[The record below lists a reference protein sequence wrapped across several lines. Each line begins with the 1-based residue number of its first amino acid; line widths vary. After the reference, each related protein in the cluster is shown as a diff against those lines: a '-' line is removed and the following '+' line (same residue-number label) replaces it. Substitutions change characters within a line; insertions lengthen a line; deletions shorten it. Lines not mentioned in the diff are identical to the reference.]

1 MVGLLPFQPEADLV
15 DARARSRRAVSD
27 VLAKLAA
34 GNLPDDVELERV
46 DLKEEAGRR
55 GSGGTLLA
63 GEEQNTAAAT
73 QLADE
78 VAAFANT
85 PGGGALVVGVENKSG
100 DLLGTNLDREWL
112 RHAIYTRVDL
122 APLVEVRE
130 LNGVRLLVVHVAPA
144 AEPVEDTHG
153 QIRWRVGKNS
163 VPVDRAEWWLHR
175 QDQAGYDSMAVATA
189 RTVIDV
195 SAGAMAAAHRY
206 LRASGQDDIADTT
219 VADVLRRLGV
229 LHPDGH
235 LTQAG
240 ALLFCPADRTYLS
253 LSVLD
258 VEGGDIVLRP
268 QNMSGLSVLEQLAA
282 VEARLETLN
291 TEVTVRG
298 GFAESGVRRL
308 PPASVREAV
317 LNGLAHRDWLPPD
330 PVAITW
336 VQADSALQVVSPG
349 GFVGG
354 ITAETVLTQRHAR
367 HPALTDLFRALG
379 LVDRQGLGVDR
390 MYREMVALGHR
401 PPIIVEQEGPRVR
414 VRLVGGQP
422 VVPVMTLAAR
432 IEPAVRRRDVR
443 VALIVDD
450 LLHEPFT
457 TADRMARVLQRTAQE
472 AAEAL
477 DTAAECRV
485 DGSPLIVRLKDV
497 WILSA
502 AALRVVEGA
511 PASAVGRNRGVLA
524 HRRPEDPAR
533 VVRSWL
539 TSHDRMT
546 SGDYATLTGLTQA
559 GALYH
564 LDRLVADGLL
574 VRGDGRGRNAHFRCG
589 PSLGLGARRS
599 E

>member
-1 MVGLLPFQPEADLV
+1 MAAPP
-15 DARARSRRAVSD
+15 RSS
-27 VLAKLAA
+27 
-34 GNLPDDVELERV
+34 
-46 DLKEEAGRR
+46 
-55 GSGGTLLA
+55 
-63 GEEQNTAAAT
+63 
-73 QLADE
+73 
-78 VAAFANT
+78 
-85 PGGGALVVGVENKSG
+85 
-100 DLLGTNLDREWL
+100 WL
-112 RHAIYTRVDL
+112 RQ
-122 APLVEVRE
+122 
-130 LNGVRLLVVHVAPA
+130 
-144 AEPVEDTHG
+144 HG
-153 QIRWRVGKNS
+153 CRDCADSDRRQRRRDGSSPSLPTGK
-163 VPVDRAEWWLHR
+163 R
-175 QDQAGYDSMAVATA
+175 QD
-189 RTVIDV
+189 
-195 SAGAMAAAHRY
+195 H
-206 LRASGQDDIADTT
+206 IADAT

-229 LHPDGH
+229 LHPDDH

-258 VEGGDIVLRP
+258 VEGGDVVLRP
-268 QNMSGLSVLEQLAA
+268 QDMSGLSVLEQLAA

-330 PVAITW
+330 AVAITW
-336 VQADSALQVVSPG
+336 LQADSALQVVSPG

-422 VVPVMTLAAR
+422 VVPVMTLTAR
-432 IEPAVRRRDVR
+432 IEPAIRRRDVR

-450 LLHEPFT
+450 LLHQPFT

-472 AAEAL
+472 ASEAL

-497 WILSA
+497 WVLSP

-511 PASAVGRNRGVLA
+511 PASSIGRDRGVLA
-524 HRRPEDPAR
+524 YRRPEDPAS

-546 SGDYATLTGLTQA
+546 SGDYAVLTGLTQA

-574 VRGDGRGRNAHFRCG
+574 VRGDGKGRNAHFRCG
-589 PSLGLGARRS
+589 PSLGDGS
-599 E
+599 GQSK